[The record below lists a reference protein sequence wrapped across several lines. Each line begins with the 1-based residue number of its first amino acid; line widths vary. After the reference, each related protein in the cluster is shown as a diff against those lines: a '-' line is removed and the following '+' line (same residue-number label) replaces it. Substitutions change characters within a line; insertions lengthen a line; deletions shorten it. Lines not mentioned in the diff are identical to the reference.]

1 MDDVNK
7 GGIPGDED
15 FLEAKELL
23 PVQLLIGLVG
33 VDPQGK
39 ENAVGDDLLD
49 LGEHI
54 KVLL

>member
-7 GGIPGDED
+7 GGIPGDEN
-15 FLEAKELL
+15 FLETKELL

-54 KVLL
+54 KV